1 MFDRETLIPPGSA
14 VNTCR
19 FLILP
24 VTIEK
29 KDSVTNEATESFL
42 LAA

>member
-29 KDSVTNEATESFL
+29 KIQSLTKQLNLFS
-42 LAA
+42 